1 MIRWS
6 KASSLALALWAS
18 ACARTSA
25 ETTTPAGLASSA
37 EPPERRAPGIAVDPQ
52 AALPEARPA
61 GATEQGLVVLSS
73 PPDPTRARDTVRRFF
88 SAVAREAPD
97 EIDRL
102 VGADAWVETGAQR
115 QPVRGF
121 WRARFAQLDY
131 SELGREVVY
140 RDSEL
145 ETFRP
150 DDLERLG
157 SGRPAFVETKQ
168 GDLVVRAKI
177 RLSWKGRSRLFGD
190 ELVFLLRPDGDRFVI
205 AEIAE
210 DFRLP

>member
-1 MIRWS
+1 MLRWS
-6 KASSLALALWAS
+6 KASSFVLLVG
-18 ACARTSA
+18 CAARAPDTA
-25 ETTTPAGLASSA
+25 APRAASSS
-37 EPPERRAPGIAVDPQ
+37 EPPARRAPGVAVDPR
-52 AALPEARPA
+52 AALPEANLA
-61 GATEQGLVVLSS
+61 SATEHGLVVLAS

-88 SAVAREAPD
+88 NAVAREASD

-102 VGADAWVETGAQR
+102 VGPDAWVETGAQR

-121 WRARFAQLDY
+121 WRTRFAQLDY
-131 SELGREVVY
+131 SELGREMVY

-150 DDLERLG
+150 EDLERMG
-157 SGRPAFVETKQ
+157 SNRPSFLETRQ
-168 GDLVVRAKI
+168 GDLVVRAKV

-190 ELVFLLRPDGDRFVI
+190 ELVFLLRPDGDRFLI
-205 AEIAE
+205 TEIAE

>member
-6 KASSLALALWAS
+6 RASSLALLVGQSALCAAAAVTTVGCGS
-18 ACARTSA
+18 AGPQATAPQSSA
-25 ETTTPAGLASSA
+25 SA
-37 EPPERRAPGIAVDPQ
+37 EPPERRAPGVAVDPQ
-52 AALPEARPA
+52 AALPAATPA
-61 GATEQGLVVLSS
+61 AATEKGLVVLSS

-88 SAVAREAPD
+88 NAVAREAAD
-97 EIDRL
+97 DIDRL

-131 SELGREVVY
+131 GELGREVVY

-150 DDLERLG
+150 DDLER
-157 SGRPAFVETKQ
+157 
-168 GDLVVRAKI
+168 
-177 RLSWKGRSRLFGD
+177 
-190 ELVFLLRPDGDRFVI
+190 
-205 AEIAE
+205 
-210 DFRLP
+210 

>member
-1 MIRWS
+1 M
-6 KASSLALALWAS
+6 
-18 ACARTSA
+18 
-25 ETTTPAGLASSA
+25 
-37 EPPERRAPGIAVDPQ
+37 AVDPQ
-52 AALPEARPA
+52 AALPAATPA
-61 GATEQGLVVLSS
+61 AATEKGLVVLSS

-88 SAVAREAPD
+88 NAVAREAAD
-97 EIDRL
+97 DIDRL

-131 SELGREVVY
+131 GELGREVVY

-150 DDLERLG
+150 DDLERMG
-157 SGRPAFVETKQ
+157 SGRPSFIETRQ

-190 ELVFLLRPDGDRFVI
+190 ELVFLLRPDGDRFLI